1 MPFCPNCGSYVSPGA
16 NVCSCGTTFG
26 HDPESEKEKKP
37 TEFQK
42 QQEEKRKA
50 CNSHYKKAEK
60 LMDDGKYLEAI
71 EYIDRALEISESG
84 FYIKAKAKAY
94 YCAGMYDEALPLF
107 RQSLKH
113 YWGID
118 TYIIWDWIG
127 DTLNELDRFDEAI
140 EAYEEAMDVINNDY
154 EKSVNFFK
162 GERWMGYE
170 RIEHA
175 CATSL
180 EERNERL
187 CDVKRRIAYSNK
199 LKNEKHPT
207 TGESYFSNRE
217 ELLSSIGRENLIT
230 ITGSYFY
237 SNPKFERGMEFKLV
251 KEKDN
256 EFDGDAIAVYLDDE
270 KVGYVAN
277 SDSTNCTKSSKA
289 SELKNLAD
297 TAYAQYLMRY
307 HGSYH
312 LARIIK

>member
-1 MPFCPNCGSYVSPGA
+1 MTINKIRTKIGIGF
-16 NVCSCGTTFG
+16 
-26 HDPESEKEKKP
+26 D
-37 TEFQK
+37 
-42 QQEEKRKA
+42 
-50 CNSHYKKAEK
+50 EK
-60 LMDDGKYLEAI
+60 LLKQNPETK
-71 EYIDRALEISESG
+71 G
-84 FYIKAKAKAY
+84 F
-94 YCAGMYDEALPLF
+94 
-107 RQSLKH
+107 
-113 YWGID
+113 
-118 TYIIWDWIG
+118 
-127 DTLNELDRFDEAI
+127 
-140 EAYEEAMDVINNDY
+140 
-154 EKSVNFFK
+154 FFQ
-162 GERWMGYE
+162 RLGYE

-187 CDVKRRIAYSNK
+187 CDVKRRIEYSNK
-199 LKNEKHPT
+199 LKNEKQPT
-207 TGESYFSNRE
+207 ATESYLSNLE

-256 EFDGDAIAVYLDDE
+256 EFDGDAIAVYLDGE

-277 SDSTNCTKSSKA
+277 SDTTNCTKSSKA